1 MATDV
6 FTFTVALGKANRYA
20 DLPGAN
26 DALVLVL
33 LKNTGLESDATLR
46 DYQTL
51 AAILA
56 ASNDEADF
64 TGYTRRTLAGV
75 AVAPNFG
82 ADTQSTDAT
91 DPASYTNTGGAAQV
105 AGAAIVVYVPDVGVS
120 TDAQMVPLYNLMQGT
135 VTFDVGVPVAPAFA
149 AAGLFTAAG

>member
-1 MATDV
+1 MATAA
-6 FTFTVALGKANRYA
+6 FPFTVALGKANRYA

-33 LKNTGLESDATLR
+33 LKNAGLESDATLR

-64 TGYTRRTLAGV
+64 TGYSRRTLAGV
-75 AVAPNFG
+75 TVTPDFG
-82 ADTQSTDAT
+82 TDTQSTDAA
-91 DPASYTNTGGAAQV
+91 DPALYTNGDAVAQLT
-105 AGAAIVVYVPDVGVS
+105 GAAIVVYVPDVGVS
-120 TDAQMVPLYNLMQGT
+120 TDAQMVPLYNLMAGT
-135 VTFDVGVPVAPAFA
+135 VTFDPGVPVDPEFA
-149 AAGLFTAAG
+149 VAGLFTAAG